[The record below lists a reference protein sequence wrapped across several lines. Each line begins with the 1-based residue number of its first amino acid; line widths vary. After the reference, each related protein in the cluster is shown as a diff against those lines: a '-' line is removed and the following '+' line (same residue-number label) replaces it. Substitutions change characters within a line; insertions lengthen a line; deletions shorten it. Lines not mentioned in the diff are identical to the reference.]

1 MAVKASAAIRKEE
14 LLKQIMLEADCVNT
28 ENIRPEMTFSLFLAD
43 SEYTDKD
50 MTSLSCSTAVT
61 DHKNSSGISTC
72 IPRGLPFAAK
82 ESFLTQLQTSEVN
95 SNKSFLSS
103 EGLRT
108 KLGSSFYF
116 DVKKQNTSMEEKSNK
131 EQDGKALLKCESKKS
146 DLWTVQTSASE
157 NLSAQSS
164 VSSPRNSETKL
175 TSLGDKAV
183 KTTSGGISMEAL
195 VSKSISRSAVE
206 SPLINSDAPSMR
218 YKFFE
223 CRNYGD
229 DNYDKCIRTSD
240 VKQKGNADSKAT
252 LAPIRYPELVRN
264 GTNSEPLHNH
274 NDRHDSPSGSED
286 IRTGLNVKSRS
297 DGKTNN
303 KNLSVPTGN
312 IRTRSPI
319 PEALNRNLNHP
330 DKARVSMETHH
341 STHSPSSVPSLTGSV
356 AMHLSPRPGFDSST
370 QSPAGT
376 SLSVAGSKVHSAT
389 VDRKTPSNPF
399 QPVIVKHEFIKPTE
413 ATKGI
418 KQEVNTPA
426 FTQSDSKMPFLSS
439 LSISSGEQG
448 KPFMEPKGSFGFN
461 ESNVTRKSP
470 IPGQGTED
478 HEKSYKTTA
487 RALSRPHPA
496 LISRN
501 SSSLSPSLP
510 VGVAHPYP
518 RASDGGSVSN
528 HLKVSEHKTSATV
541 SSVTSGNRSLS
552 TFAGVLKW

>member
-1 MAVKASAAIRKEE
+1 MAAKASAAIRKEE

-82 ESFLTQLQTSEVN
+82 ESFLTQLQKSEVN

-264 GTNSEPLHNH
+264 SEPLHNH

-312 IRTRSPI
+312 ITTRSPI

-370 QSPAGT
+370 QSPAG
-376 SLSVAGSKVHSAT
+376 SKVHSAT

-399 QPVIVKHEFIKPTE
+399 QPVIVKHEFNKPTE

-501 SSSLSPSLP
+501 SSSLPPSLP